1 MGLALFTE
9 ATGTLSVGWR
19 CRAPSPL
26 GEDTG
31 RLPNWVL
38 EAWAK
43 KWTHRASVLQGVSLK
58 KEEREKERER
68 KIQRPEL
75 WWSGICSFIFK
86 RNFYTLSY
94 TFLKVKDTESAQH
107 SINFT
112 LIETRT
118 FSVHLF
124 INKGLMLCLALWPV
138 NILWLFSDKGWKQ
151 ENLFSL
157 KVFFL
162 YFSQPQK
169 VLIMLHSHGA
179 EVQWVTTK
187 KELISSKVWCG

>member
-9 ATGTLSVGWR
+9 ATGALSVGWR
-19 CRAPSPL
+19 CRTPSPL

-31 RLPNWVL
+31 RLPDRVL
-38 EAWAK
+38 EAQAK
-43 KWTHRASVLQGVSLK
+43 KWTQRASVLQGVSLK
-58 KEEREKERER
+58 KEERERER
-68 KIQRPEL
+68 KTQRPEL

-112 LIETRT
+112 FIESRT

-124 INKGLMLCLALWPV
+124 INKGLMLCLALWPG
-138 NILWLFSDKGWKQ
+138 NISWLFSDKGWSARK
-151 ENLFSL
+151 L
-157 KVFFL
+157 VF
-162 YFSQPQK
+162 P
-169 VLIMLHSHGA
+169 
-179 EVQWVTTK
+179 
-187 KELISSKVWCG
+187 

>member
-9 ATGTLSVGWR
+9 ATGALSMER
-19 CRAPSPL
+19 RHRAPSL
-26 GEDTG
+26 QSVDAEHLLD
-31 RLPNWVL
+31 WVF
-38 EAWAK
+38 EARAK
-43 KWTHRASVLQGVSLK
+43 KWTQRASVLQGICLRKEK
-58 KEEREKERER
+58 KKT
-68 KIQRPEL
+68 QRPEL
-75 WWSGICSFIFK
+75 WWSGIRSFIFK

-138 NILWLFSDKGWKQ
+138 NISWLFSDKDWSARK
-151 ENLFSL
+151 L
-157 KVFFL
+157 VF
-162 YFSQPQK
+162 P
-169 VLIMLHSHGA
+169 
-179 EVQWVTTK
+179 
-187 KELISSKVWCG
+187 

>member
-9 ATGTLSVGWR
+9 ASGALSVGWR
-19 CRAPSPL
+19 RRAPSRSGLRSP
-26 GEDTG
+26 G
-31 RLPNWVL
+31 
-38 EAWAK
+38 K
-43 KWTHRASVLQGVSLK
+43 KVNSEGLCAPGIQPEKR
-58 KEEREKERER
+58 ERERER

-86 RNFYTLSY
+86 RKFYALSY

-112 LIETRT
+112 FIKTRT

-138 NILWLFSDKGWKQ
+138 NISWLFSNKSWSARK
-151 ENLFSL
+151 L
-157 KVFFL
+157 VF
-162 YFSQPQK
+162 P
-169 VLIMLHSHGA
+169 
-179 EVQWVTTK
+179 
-187 KELISSKVWCG
+187 